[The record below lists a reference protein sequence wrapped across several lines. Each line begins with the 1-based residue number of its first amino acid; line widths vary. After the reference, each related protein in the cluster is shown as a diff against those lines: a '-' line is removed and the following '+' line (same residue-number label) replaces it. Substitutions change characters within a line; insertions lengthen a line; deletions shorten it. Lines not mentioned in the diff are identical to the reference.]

1 MKHTVNIAVLIP
13 ERSQKLFL
21 KDINMPAKL
30 RKSHTDKMVA
40 GVCGGIAEYL
50 GWDSTIIRIIFLIL
64 VFSSVGSMVLL
75 YFILAL
81 IMPD

>member
-1 MKHTVNIAVLIP
+1 
-13 ERSQKLFL
+13 
-21 KDINMPAKL
+21 
-30 RKSHTDKMVA
+30 MVA

-50 GWDSTIIRIIFLIL
+50 GWDSTIVRIIFVIL
-64 VFSSVGSMVLL
+64 VISSFGTMVLI

>member
-1 MKHTVNIAVLIP
+1 MI
-13 ERSQKLFL
+13 
-21 KDINMPAKL
+21 
-30 RKSHTDKMVA
+30 A

-50 GWDSTIIRIIFLIL
+50 GWDSTLVRILFVIL
-64 VFSSVGSMVLL
+64 VFSSIGTMVLI

>member
-1 MKHTVNIAVLIP
+1 
-13 ERSQKLFL
+13 
-21 KDINMPAKL
+21 MPAKL